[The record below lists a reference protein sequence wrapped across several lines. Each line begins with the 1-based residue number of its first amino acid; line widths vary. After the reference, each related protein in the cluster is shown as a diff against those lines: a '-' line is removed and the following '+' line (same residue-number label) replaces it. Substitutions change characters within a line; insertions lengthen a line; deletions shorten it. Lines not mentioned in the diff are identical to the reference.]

1 MCLGPGC
8 GFTMGYLTGMHRYTY
23 WTCSNPPMNVK
34 KEFASLMTTSTILL
48 HRHLRECPMAG
59 MMQEPKLEE
68 KDIEY
73 EHYAEPEVIVEE
85 VEPLKE
91 PEDIQQNYISQ
102 GEDT

>member
-1 MCLGPGC
+1 
-8 GFTMGYLTGMHRYTY
+8 
-23 WTCSNPPMNVK
+23 
-34 KEFASLMTTSTILL
+34 
-48 HRHLRECPMAG
+48 MAG
-59 MMQEPKLEE
+59 KMQEPKLEE